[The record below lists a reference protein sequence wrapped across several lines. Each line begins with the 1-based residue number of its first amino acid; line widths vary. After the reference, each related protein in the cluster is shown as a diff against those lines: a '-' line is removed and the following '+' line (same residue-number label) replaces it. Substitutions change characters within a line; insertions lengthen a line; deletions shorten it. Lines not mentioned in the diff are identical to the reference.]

1 MLIKHLDKKL
11 LILRCCLYL
20 IIALVFSV
28 VWYNLYNS
36 YQSVIHITAQDITN
50 WLKKKNYNN
59 VDVKIAKI
67 QFNWSAIDLNFDLEK
82 VTLKLN
88 NDVITINKMTGK
100 INVLSFIVYNKIKIA
115 DVVIADLYLSI
126 NNISPKQGIKELVG
140 KIDCYGALNKN
151 LNKNSS
157 LIDINI
163 FLSDSTNTNIN
174 FNIDTV
180 INIDHINNNISINKF
195 RLQNTTKNI
204 RDIITYLPEYFINP
218 VLLQWLDSALLSGEI
233 GYNEL
238 LWTQDNQF
246 NWKIKF
252 KDVNLRYMHGWPL
265 IENLYATMNIVND
278 DFKIHINSGDS
289 KGFILQQSIQQI
301 SASLNNIYADNLEP
315 LLIKLDILAP
325 ISKGLEFIKYINL
338 QHVGNNFGK
347 YINIFNPQGDMSL
360 SIQIL
365 VPLAKNNKED
375 IKVIGNGVF
384 TKTRI
389 TIPIIN
395 VTLDNLNSNVTFS
408 NNNILI
414 DNIKINIFNNIV
426 PVTLTIKENHVFI
439 ESPGILVAK
448 FLLNQHDVFI
458 IDELS
463 VFDNHLG
470 KTKIFITP
478 SNDALYFQN
487 DYAKGKLLFSD
498 LKINKHIIY
507 FDELKLNTHNLINK
521 YNNKNILSKINK
533 ISFNCKN
540 FYLNAINMGEI
551 NGAITKDQGLQLEGK
566 ANFKD
571 FNINIPIIHNGSGV
585 IDFNLRWLNGIH
597 GFLWKNASGILN
609 IEVKNGV
616 IVGIEPGL
624 GRVIGL
630 LSIEN
635 IQRRLH
641 LDFTDVTNAGFSFDQ
656 LTGKLCIESGV
667 INIEH
672 MIIQGPSAK
681 MVITGAVNLETQDL
695 HLFVEVSSKIGSTLP
710 IAAAIAAGN
719 PVIGA
724 AVWLFDRASGAK
736 ISELQ
741 VEKYKV
747 VGTWEKP
754 EIIEL

>member
-1 MLIKHLDKKL
+1 M
-11 LILRCCLYL
+11 
-20 IIALVFSV
+20 AFSV
-28 VWYNLYNS
+28 VCYNLYNS
-36 YQSVIHITAQDITN
+36 YQSVIHITSQDITN

-59 VDVKIAKI
+59 VDVKIATI
-67 QFNWSAIDLNFDLEK
+67 QFNWSAINLNFDLEK

-88 NDVITINKMTGK
+88 NDVITINKITGK
-100 INVLSFIVYNKIKIA
+100 INILSFILYNKIKIS
-115 DVVIADLYLSI
+115 DFIIVDPYLSI

-151 LNKNSS
+151 SS
-157 LIDINI
+157 QMDINI
-163 FLSDSTNTNIN
+163 FLSDPTNTNIS
-174 FNIDTV
+174 FNIDAV
-180 INIDHINNNISINKF
+180 INIDHTNNNISINRF

-238 LWTQDNQF
+238 LWTKDNQF
-246 NWKIKF
+246 DWKIKF
-252 KDVNLRYMHGWPL
+252 KNVNLKYMHGWPL

-289 KGFILQQSIQQI
+289 KGFILQQSIKQI
-301 SASLNNIYADNLEP
+301 SASLNNIHADNLEP
-315 LLIKLDILAP
+315 LLITLDIVAP
-325 ISKGLEFIKYINL
+325 ISKGLEFIKHINL
-338 QHVGNNFGK
+338 QHIGNHLGK

-360 SIQIL
+360 AIQVFI
-365 VPLAKNNKED
+365 PLAKNNKEE
-375 IKVIGNGVF
+375 IKVVGNGVF

-448 FLLNQHDVFI
+448 LLLDQHDVFI
-458 IDELS
+458 IDELR

-470 KTKIFITP
+470 KTKIFTKL
-478 SNDALYFQN
+478 SNNDALYFQN

-498 LKINKHIIY
+498 LKINKYIIY
-507 FDELKLNTHNLINK
+507 FDELKVNTNNLTNK
-521 YNNKNILSKINK
+521 YNNKNILSTIHK

-540 FYLNAINMGEI
+540 FYLNTINMGEI

-597 GFLWKNASGILN
+597 GLLWKNASGILN

-681 MVITGAVNLETQDL
+681 MVITGALNLDTKDL

-736 ISELQ
+736 VSELQ

-754 EIIEL
+754 EIIGL